1 VGNIFTILWW
11 SSAPGVFPGDYRDH
25 MISIR
30 RLPAAY
36 SIIGIVLTHQLN
48 HSHFFHYELGN
59 LFYGKIPPQNEL
71 GTALFPF

>member
-1 VGNIFTILWW
+1 
-11 SSAPGVFPGDYRDH
+11 